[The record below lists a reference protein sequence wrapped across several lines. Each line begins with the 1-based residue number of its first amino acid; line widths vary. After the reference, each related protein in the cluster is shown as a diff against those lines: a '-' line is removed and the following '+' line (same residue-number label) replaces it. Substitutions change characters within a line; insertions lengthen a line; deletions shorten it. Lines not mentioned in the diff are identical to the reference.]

1 MKKRKIEKTKKV
13 GIMSLLFIF
22 LTSCYSTSFVPP
34 ADGKMYL
41 VIKNNKMYAYKNGP
55 LGSISDFIPD
65 DFCDKNAVENAK
77 EAKEKYES
85 AQSLRLLAY
94 IIDAASIPLILIFP
108 LLGITTETISNA
120 ILFSAAEK
128 EQEAYRL
135 FINSINQHND
145 NPECIGETKKN

>member
-13 GIMSLLFIF
+13 GITSLLFIF
-22 LTSCYSTSFVPP
+22 LTSRYSTSFVPP

-65 DFCDKNAVENAK
+65 DFCDKNAVENAEKAQK
-77 EAKEKYES
+77 EYGS
-85 AQSLRLLAY
+85 AQNLRLLSL
-94 IIDAASIPLILIFP
+94 IIDAASIPMIFTFP
-108 LLGITTETISNA
+108 LLGTATETISSY
-120 ILFSAAEK
+120 IRSHAAEK
-128 EQEAYRL
+128 ERKAYQL

-145 NPECIGETKKN
+145 NTECIGETKEN